1 MSILNELHLVTA
13 KRTSRI
19 SEVEKRRLKLSDR
32 LNDQIECVNAKLNN
46 KFFTKSKQ
54 VWRSNEQGNE
64 ELVTVSRVIKPWWW
78 SDVKG
83 QVYFPVKYGSQA
95 LELVKGKSVIQVEN
109 LSELFKKLESL
120 RNAVL
125 NGELDSQL
133 THVINQSSV
142 RFKKNEDMIDRI
154 LD

>member
-64 ELVTVSRVIKPWWW
+64 S
-78 SDVKG
+78 
-83 QVYFPVKYGSQA
+83 
-95 LELVKGKSVIQVEN
+95 
-109 LSELFKKLESL
+109 
-120 RNAVL
+120 
-125 NGELDSQL
+125 
-133 THVINQSSV
+133 
-142 RFKKNEDMIDRI
+142 
-154 LD
+154 